1 MNNNSIGSF
10 LAALRK
16 ANGLTQ
22 KQLAEKLNVSD
33 KAISRWERDEC
44 APDLS
49 LIPVLA
55 ELYGVTS
62 DEILRGR
69 RADPNAQSTPQA
81 EEKSKK
87 RLQYL
92 LNQISTRFKLQSLI
106 SVGIAIVGMIA
117 AMILNAYNRAQ
128 AGFLVGCIFFL
139 AATICQAVF
148 LMHARLRL
156 LDDDFDDAAVT
167 ACHHKLI
174 RNSEWVFCV
183 IALLL
188 FAAAP
193 LLLADDPFWGITV
206 PYWWGNGRIS
216 VMIPAI
222 LCPVVCHMINVKVGI
237 TIPIDW
243 RTPVNKLRIRT
254 VATLLIILMATT
266 LLQGLFG
273 WWLDEHIA
281 SFGDATKF
289 ETLESF
295 KAYMEQPTSDAGEL
309 LTYYKTTQDD
319 TGREIEIYRDS
330 QNAEYWYYPEHI
342 QQYVYNADG
351 DVILSYQ
358 LYNEN
363 VGYITYST
371 TSDRLPIL
379 VQTTQQRRASNDMF
393 DRIMLC
399 WIPVYPLEL
408 VLLLLRHR
416 KKKKLIG

>member
-1 MNNNSIGSF
+1 MNNSIGSF

-22 KQLAEKLNVSD
+22 KQLADKLNVSD
-33 KAISRWERDEC
+33 KAVSRWERDEC

-69 RADPNAQSTPQA
+69 RADPITGTTPQA

-92 LNQISTRFKLQSLI
+92 LNQITTRFKLQSLI
-106 SVGIAIVGMIA
+106 SVGIAMTGMTA
-117 AMILNAYNRAQ
+117 AMILNAFNHAQ

-139 AATICQAVF
+139 AATICQAIF
-148 LMHARLRL
+148 LINARSRL
-156 LDDDFDDAAVT
+156 MDDDFDDAAI
-167 ACHHKLI
+167 AGCRHKLI
-174 RNSEWVFCV
+174 VGSEWVFSI
-183 IALLL
+183 IAILV

-193 LLLADDPFWGITV
+193 LLLADDPFWGLTV
-206 PYWWGNGRIS
+206 PYWWHNGLIS
-216 VMIPAI
+216 MSIPAL
-222 LCPVVCHMINVKVGI
+222 LCPIICHIINTKAGI
-237 TIPIDW
+237 TRPINW
-243 RTPVNKLRIRT
+243 KTPKNILRIRT
-254 VATLLIILMATT
+254 IATLLIVLMATT

-281 SFGDATKF
+281 SLGDAIKF

-295 KAYMEQPTSDAGEL
+295 KSYMEQPMSDSGEL
-309 LTYYKTTQDD
+309 LTYYKTVHDE
-319 TGREIEIYRDS
+319 TGREIDIYHDS

-342 QQYVYNADG
+342 QQSVYNKDG
-351 DVILSYQ
+351 EVILSYQ
-358 LYNEN
+358 LYNDN
-363 VGYITYST
+363 VGYITYSST
-371 TSDRLPIL
+371 DDCLPIL
-379 VQTTQQRRASNDMF
+379 VQTTQQRIASNDMF

-408 VLLLLRHR
+408 ILFLLQYR
-416 KKKKLIG
+416 KKAKTL